1 MPCII
6 RRAVTKGRLHWRSWA
21 DKYGTGRRRQTR
33 DGARPPFFSIGG
45 ACGISVPCAFLI
57 HSFLF
62 AALPDA
68 VRLLDA
74 VWGYRRGA
82 GERAEKGRRFSV
94 AGQKVS
100 QSGCSVRSGVT
111 LRFVRSSVYGAASCA
126 AALSLRRFTVVVAS
140 GRRAGGTLSG
150 RNGDAAHREGF
161 VVDVTRFARFA
172 P

>member
-21 DKYGTGRRRQTR
+21 DKYGTGRRR
-33 DGARPPFFSIGG
+33 PSILFIGG

-111 LRFVRSSVYGAASCA
+111 LRFVRLSVYGTASCA
-126 AALSLRRFTVVVAS
+126 AVLSLRRFTVVVAS

-150 RNGDAAHREGF
+150 RER
-161 VVDVTRFARFA
+161 RCR
-172 P
+172 PS

>member
-33 DGARPPFFSIGG
+33 RPCNRRACNRRRSPGA

-150 RNGDAAHREGF
+150 RER
-161 VVDVTRFARFA
+161 RCR
-172 P
+172 PS